1 MKNEGGKKNLI
12 KVTEIRATVVGATGA
27 TFKGNRWQQVRQVV
41 AGATGG
47 RRLAGGWQA
56 ELAGRVGR
64 HLSWQASELAGI

>member
-1 MKNEGGKKNLI
+1 MKVEKNLI

-47 RRLAGGWQA
+47 RRLAGVWQAVGRQSWQA
-56 ELAGRVGR
+56 ELAG
-64 HLSWQASELAGI
+64 I